1 MKIGLLNI
9 GNTRSEICS
18 YDLSGRRK
26 VLTENLLDDSAS
38 FLSGFTD
45 VYTASVVAETIEALK
60 RQYEN
65 IRFHELTVDKISSVD
80 FSKVDASSLGA
91 DRLANIIAAK
101 SFYRGS
107 VLVVDCGTCV
117 TAELLFDEDFLGGL
131 IMPGRS
137 LQRKALNLFTSKLPE
152 VEFSDTLFEIGK
164 NTQEAILIGT
174 DNVSLYGLHKW
185 IEFVL
190 ESYYEVRV
198 CFTGGDFE
206 FYTKN
211 ATFSFSKKPNLTLEG
226 LRVFADGNC

>member
-9 GNTRSEICS
+9 GNTHSEICS

-117 TAELLFDEDFLGGL
+117 TA
-131 IMPGRS
+131 
-137 LQRKALNLFTSKLPE
+137 
-152 VEFSDTLFEIGK
+152 
-164 NTQEAILIGT
+164 
-174 DNVSLYGLHKW
+174 
-185 IEFVL
+185 
-190 ESYYEVRV
+190 
-198 CFTGGDFE
+198 
-206 FYTKN
+206 
-211 ATFSFSKKPNLTLEG
+211 
-226 LRVFADGNC
+226 